1 LVWLGMVDPCLGRER
16 IEGRDPVRVQLS
28 MLLEA
33 WAENYPGEAATV
45 AEATAAIEDELPDV
59 VLLDVH
65 LGGEAADLLLERLRA
80 YDVRVLL
87 VTGSVELEDYRGRAD
102 ELLGKPFSPQTLVTA
117 ARRLASIGA

>member
-1 LVWLGMVDPCLGRER
+1 MEAGPTALVVDDDRALRLLCRVNLEL
-16 IEGRDPVRVQLS
+16 EGFGVR
-28 MLLEA
+28 
-33 WAENYPGEAATV
+33 EAATV